1 MNYHDYIPSQFLMIC
16 SDCLFV
22 FLYPCRPWYTTMIR
36 SRPLEIVLV
45 IDLNAKDVTLTQ
57 GLRNAAL
64 TVLNSLNRQD
74 KVCP

>member
-1 MNYHDYIPSQFLMIC
+1 MNYHDYIPSLIC
-16 SDCLFV
+16 NDLFV
-22 FLYPCRPWYTTMIR
+22 CMSLPCRPWYTTMIR

-45 IDLNAKDVTLTQ
+45 IDLNERTEDVTLTQ